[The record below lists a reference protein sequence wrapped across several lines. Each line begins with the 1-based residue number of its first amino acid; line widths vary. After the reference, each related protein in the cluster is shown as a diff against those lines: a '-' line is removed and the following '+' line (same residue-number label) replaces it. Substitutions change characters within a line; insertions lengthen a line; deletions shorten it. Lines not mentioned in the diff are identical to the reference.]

1 MHEPLI
7 SVVVMLNG
15 ICIRANAIASRG
27 ATLLRASYKKKNIA
41 PQVTGTPDPRMATTD
56 DIRACFRLLL
66 GREPNPEEWPGHS
79 SLAGSPLVDLVR
91 SFLASREC
99 QARGLLSGG
108 GAEESAICFVNGLAV
123 VVDPND
129 IDVGKQVLTG
139 YYEPHVTAVFKRHV
153 LPGMR
158 VIDIGA
164 NCGYFTSLALSLVGG
179 SGHVWAIEPNP
190 ANVRLLELARRHNH
204 AANLTIVPAAAGGT
218 FGAARVYAGNS
229 NGMVGPLADASSID
243 NIAAQ
248 LTLDGLTLGQ
258 RIDFVKIDVE
268 GYEGHVLKG
277 ASSLLRDQR
286 PHVVLEFTPTGL
298 DGITGVELLGL
309 LRGAGYRIAV
319 ITHEGVT
326 PHLDDEAI
334 MRHHQAAGVSHI
346 DLLAVA

>member
-1 MHEPLI
+1 
-7 SVVVMLNG
+7 MLSG

-27 ATLLRASYKKKNIA
+27 ATLLRAGYRRKHVA
-41 PQVTGTPDPRMATTD
+41 PQITGTPDPRLATTD

-99 QARGLLSGG
+99 QMRGLLSANDAG
-108 GAEESAICFVNGLAV
+108 ETAICFVNGMAV
-123 VVDPND
+123 VVDPHD

-139 YYEPHVTAVFKRHV
+139 SYEPHVTAVFKRHV

-164 NCGYFTSLALSLVGG
+164 NCGYFTSLALSLVGS

-204 AANLTIVPAAAGGT
+204 AANLTIVPAAAAGA

-248 LTLDGLTLGQ
+248 VTLDGLALEQ
-258 RIDFVKIDVE
+258 RIDFIKIDVE
-268 GYEGHVLKG
+268 GYEGHVLRG
-277 ASSLLRDQR
+277 ASLLLRDQR
-286 PHVVLEFTPTGL
+286 PDIVIEFTPTGL
-298 DGITGVELLGL
+298 DGITGMELLSL
-309 LRGAGYRIAV
+309 LRSAGYSIAV
-319 ITHEGVT
+319 ITREGVT
-326 PHLDDEAI
+326 PHLDDQAI

-346 DLLAVA
+346 DLFAVA